1 LSIDP
6 YRKRAPS
13 DEQRP
18 YSRLVEMDRAAV
30 KSRLG
35 RIVALIATL
44 GALAM
49 LAMAGGA
56 SFGGL

>member
-1 LSIDP
+1 
-6 YRKRAPS
+6 
-13 DEQRP
+13 
-18 YSRLVEMDRAAV
+18 MNRAAV
-30 KSRLG
+30 KSGLQRV
-35 RIVALIATL
+35 IALIAAL

>member
-1 LSIDP
+1 
-6 YRKRAPS
+6 
-13 DEQRP
+13 
-18 YSRLVEMDRAAV
+18 MNRAAV
-30 KSRLG
+30 KSGLQRV
-35 RIVALIATL
+35 IALVATL

>member
-1 LSIDP
+1 
-6 YRKRAPS
+6 
-13 DEQRP
+13 
-18 YSRLVEMDRAAV
+18 MNRAAV
-30 KSRLG
+30 TSVLR
-35 RIVALIATL
+35 RIVALVATL

>member
-1 LSIDP
+1 MNRGVAESGV
-6 YRKRAPS
+6 R
-13 DEQRP
+13 
-18 YSRLVEMDRAAV
+18 RL
-30 KSRLG
+30 
-35 RIVALIATL
+35 IALVATL